1 MKETIVKIPKDVWKK
16 DKSRAYGLACL
27 LMANHVQARNDLQ
40 TIGDLT
46 SAMELAN

>member
-16 DKSRAYGLACL
+16 DKSRAYGLPCSS
-27 LMANHVQARNDLQ
+27 MAGGNDFQ

-46 SAMELAN
+46 SAMELTD